1 MSLKRPPPQEMEFYA
16 RVWKAGKNLLIP
28 INKDLSEIY
37 DLEGKFVKVRME
49 VVGAWRL
56 PSQKP

>member
-1 MSLKRPPPQEMEFYA
+1 MEFYA